1 MSMRKTRHPK
11 RSYKRVIILG
21 IILLVLLI
29 AGAAAFF
36 NGGLHRRSTADAG
49 LMTSASEV
57 HVMIMG
63 VDSRKD
69 DIGRSDTLM
78 IATVDPKQQK
88 AGLLSIP
95 RDTRV
100 KIEGNG
106 YDKINA
112 AYAYGGHEL
121 TK

>member
-63 VDSRKD
+63 VDSRKTMIVAYPLD
-69 DIGRSDTLM
+69 MSKTNPATAPDQSEYEQDSPLGR
-78 IATVDPKQQK
+78 P
-88 AGLLSIP
+88 
-95 RDTRV
+95 
-100 KIEGNG
+100 
-106 YDKINA
+106 
-112 AYAYGGHEL
+112 
-121 TK
+121 